1 MRGWFG
7 CLFVIVV
14 GCGPRHPTSH
24 PESPLVEPWMQYAS
38 AGWLGCPPERVVI
51 SDARSLS
58 SAYRLDPPTASTW
71 LATCDDAVMVCSTV
85 DDVRCAPLRAASA
98 PEPTRTESPLV
109 IRDLPPEVAE
119 CIERPVAVEVL
130 FGGDGRLSELR
141 PWPGETPEQRR
152 CVERVLVE
160 IDAPTGTGGPV
171 LVRFEPRDPWQGT
184 SGGD

>member
-1 MRGWFG
+1 MTRWVAG
-7 CLFVIVV
+7 VV
-14 GCGPRHPTSH
+14 LLVACGGGGSGGGARTVSG
-24 PESPLVEPWMQYAS
+24 SDWDLQYAS
-38 AGWLGCPPERVVI
+38 AGWLGCPASEVVVEE
-51 SDARSLS
+51 AVRGRSLVSWRASCRGLVMICS
-58 SAYRLDPPTASTW
+58 SGPTH
-71 LATCDDAVMVCSTV
+71 
-85 DDVRCAPLRAASA
+85 CAPLRAAPVAESPA
-98 PEPTRTESPLV
+98 SPLV

-160 IDAPTGTGGPV
+160 IDAPAGTGGPV

-184 SGGD
+184 SGGER

>member
-1 MRGWFG
+1 MTRWVAGVVLLVACG
-7 CLFVIVV
+7 GVRSGARTEPPHIV
-14 GCGPRHPTSH
+14 SD
-24 PESPLVEPWMQYAS
+24 MQHLS
-38 AGWLGCPPERVVI
+38 AGWLGCPAEEIVV
-51 SDARSLS
+51 DE
-58 SAYRLDPPTASTW
+58 AYRSDRAFSW
-71 LATCDDAVMVCSTV
+71 RATCGDTAMICGSSPNGTH
-85 DDVRCAPLRAASA
+85 CAPVRSRTA
-98 PEPTRTESPLV
+98 TESPLV

-184 SGGD
+184 SGGER

>member
-1 MRGWFG
+1 
-7 CLFVIVV
+7 
-14 GCGPRHPTSH
+14 
-24 PESPLVEPWMQYAS
+24 MQNLS
-38 AGWLGCPPERVVI
+38 AGWLGCPADRVQVDEVNRPTSRAFSWRASCAGVVMI
-51 SDARSLS
+51 CSGGSQS
-58 SAYRLDPPTASTW
+58 STQ
-71 LATCDDAVMVCSTV
+71 
-85 DDVRCAPLRAASA
+85 CAPLRAATAS
-98 PEPTRTESPLV
+98 EPTRTESPLV

-184 SGGD
+184 SGGER

>member
-1 MRGWFG
+1 MTRWVAG
-7 CLFVIVV
+7 VV
-14 GCGPRHPTSH
+14 LLVACGGGGSGGGASTVPARWHSDFQH
-24 PESPLVEPWMQYAS
+24 LS
-38 AGWLGCPPERVVI
+38 AGWLGCPAEEVVVEEAQRA
-51 SDARSLS
+51 SWAS
-58 SAYRLDPPTASTW
+58 SWR
-71 LATCDDAVMVCSTV
+71 ATCGDLVMICSSGYQNSTH
-85 DDVRCAPLRAASA
+85 CAPLHAST

-184 SGGD
+184 SGGER